1 MANGHFK
8 KNGVAPKEN
17 ITGEEP
23 KGENIFKRKFSKF
36 LTYFTEDKHEDGEAP
51 KTWKERLTYVA
62 ENAKNDKEAP
72 SYLKGHIRAYL
83 VFNTESDGFYWWLMI
98 VNFAVLYN
106 LIFVIGRSCFWN
118 MENLMPVGWLGK
130 LISLKS
136 ETKQYFPVLDYF
148 CDCIYLVDIF
158 VRIHEGYLEQGLLVK
173 DVKLLR
179 KNYLNGSSKIV
190 DFLSIFPTDFAYFM
204 LSSTCHEQIPCPVV
218 VRLNRIFRIY
228 RMFEFFDKTETRTS
242 FPNAFR
248 ISKIILNLLIL
259 IHWDAC
265 FYFVVSFY
273 VGFETD
279 VWVYHG

>member
-1 MANGHFK
+1 MYQLK
-8 KNGVAPKEN
+8 K
-17 ITGEEP
+17 
-23 KGENIFKRKFSKF
+23 
-36 LTYFTEDKHEDGEAP
+36 
-51 KTWKERLTYVA
+51 
-62 ENAKNDKEAP
+62 
-72 SYLKGHIRAYL
+72 
-83 VFNTESDGFYWWLMI
+83 
-98 VNFAVLYN
+98 
-106 LIFVIGRSCFWN
+106 
-118 MENLMPVGWLGK
+118 
-130 LISLKS
+130 
-136 ETKQYFPVLDYF
+136 ETKVLRTNQDF
-148 CDCIYLVDIF
+148 KTDKSVVNDIKDDIEKDFKDMQLVVTNFIKE
-158 VRIHEGYLEQGLLVK
+158 VKEK

-179 KNYLNGSSKIV
+179 KNHLNGSSKIV
-190 DFLSIFPTDFAYFM
+190 DFLSIFPTDFAYFA

-218 VRLNRIFRIY
+218 VRLNRIFRID